1 MTFEELEKRWISIRK
16 NLPFKYIKMLST
28 LFLSRDEV
36 QVHSSFD
43 LLISLDESALCEIL
57 HNEYGSIGLKRK
69 VFVKYYVSTPH
80 LVQEQ
85 NRILLLWQECVLQEV
100 IHKESVWHELYMQR
114 SFRELAWHVYN
125 NFSLVNMSEVFR
137 EEMRKE
143 SLRSVEVPA
152 GNFMMGAQS
161 TVKDARDIEKP
172 AHKVTLTEGLH
183 VCIYACTQALY
194 IDVMGINPS
203 QFRSLL
209 RPVEHIS
216 WLDAIV
222 FCNKLS
228 QKERLDPCY
237 ELPDSFEDDDD
248 WVRKV
253 QWNREANGYR
263 LPTEAEWEYCARGNQ
278 DMWFSGGQRV
288 YEVAWYGA
296 LYGGKIE
303 ETQPV
308 GGKKPNGFGL
318 YDMSGN
324 VWEWCW
330 DSCFRKY
337 EHDVVDPIYVDPASS
352 YRVVKG
358 GAWCTHGS
366 LLRIF
371 CRSLWSRTYE
381 RNNDVGL
388 RLVRN
393 LL

>member
-1 MTFEELEKRWISIRK
+1 MTFEELEKRWVSIRK

-43 LLISLDESALCEIL
+43 LLLSLDESALCEIL
-57 HNEYGSIGLKRK
+57 HNEYGCIGLKRK

-100 IHKESVWHELYMQR
+100 IHKESIWHELYMQR

-152 GNFMMGAQS
+152 GSFMMGAQS

-172 AHKVTLTEGLH
+172 AHKVTLTKGLH

-194 IDVMGINPS
+194 IDVMGSNPS

-263 LPTEAEWEYCARGNQ
+263 LPTEAEWDIVHVEI
-278 DMWFSGGQRV
+278 
-288 YEVAWYGA
+288 
-296 LYGGKIE
+296 KICGFREAIESMRLLGMERYME
-303 ETQPV
+303 E
-308 GGKKPNGFGL
+308 KLK
-318 YDMSGN
+318 
-324 VWEWCW
+324 
-330 DSCFRKY
+330 R
-337 EHDVVDPIYVDPASS
+337 H
-352 YRVVKG
+352 
-358 GAWCTHGS
+358 S
-366 LLRIF
+366 L
-371 CRSLWSRTYE
+371 
-381 RNNDVGL
+381 
-388 RLVRN
+388 
-393 LL
+393 